1 METLTA
7 AIGLVSALIQLI
19 VVLYEAKRKSK

>member
-7 AIGLVSALIQLI
+7 IIGLVSALIQLI

>member
-7 AIGLVSALIQLI
+7 LIGLVSALIQLI
-19 VVLYEAKRKSK
+19 VILYEAKKKSK

>member
-7 AIGLVSALIQLI
+7 IIGLVSALIQLI
-19 VVLYEAKRKSK
+19 IVLYEAKRKSK